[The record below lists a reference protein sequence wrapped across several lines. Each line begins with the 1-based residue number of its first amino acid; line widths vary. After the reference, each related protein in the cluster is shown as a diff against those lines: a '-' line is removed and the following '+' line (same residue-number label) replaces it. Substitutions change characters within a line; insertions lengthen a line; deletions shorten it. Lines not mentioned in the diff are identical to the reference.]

1 MSLPAFKIALFG
13 LPKNIVVLAQNFDRF
28 LVSWPR
34 NDRGPLTFG
43 IHDGIPDKRARMI
56 PLGVLHGI
64 GLGLSIVIFYKLD
77 FLAKVPHLD
86 LSKVLY
92 LDKMASSQPLF
103 GGKMAARALFSP
115 GKVGK

>member
-77 FLAKVPHLD
+77 FLAKSP
-86 LSKVLY
+86 
-92 LDKMASSQPLF
+92 ASRPLKSPISRQNGLQPAIVWRQN
-103 GGKMAARALFSP
+103 GC
-115 GKVGK
+115 